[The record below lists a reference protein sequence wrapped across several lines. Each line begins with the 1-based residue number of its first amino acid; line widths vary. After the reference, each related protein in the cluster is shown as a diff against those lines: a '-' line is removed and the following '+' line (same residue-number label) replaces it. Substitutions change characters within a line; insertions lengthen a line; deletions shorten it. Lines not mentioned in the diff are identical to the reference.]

1 MARRLVNWKG
11 VQMNRE
17 IKFRGICIEVK
28 GWEYGGFVK
37 GKSGRSYIFNGNDEG
52 FLEGDINIV
61 IPETVGQFTGLLDK
75 NGEEIYE
82 GDVLKGE
89 WGLNIVTY
97 DHRYACFKLVA
108 SNDLSYWIE
117 KSKSNPFEVVG
128 NIYEGN
134 FILTYDDETEKEI
147 RLKNTRIRE
156 EMVEL
161 MKGLE

>member
-1 MARRLVNWKG
+1 MARRLVNWKE

-82 GDVLKGE
+82 GDIVMYSDKSTPLVVGFENGSFVLKKDGKTYVY
-89 WGLNIVTY
+89 NI
-97 DHRYACFKLVA
+97 
-108 SNDLSYWIE
+108 
-117 KSKSNPFEVVG
+117 NPKELEVIG
-128 NIYEGN
+128 NIHEN
-134 FILTYDDETEKEI
+134 KDLI
-147 RLKNTRIRE
+147 
-156 EMVEL
+156 
-161 MKGLE
+161 